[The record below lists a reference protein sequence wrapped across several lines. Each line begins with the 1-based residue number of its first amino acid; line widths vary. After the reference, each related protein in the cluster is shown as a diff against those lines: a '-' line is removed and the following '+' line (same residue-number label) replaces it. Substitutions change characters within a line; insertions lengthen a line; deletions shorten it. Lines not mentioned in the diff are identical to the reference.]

1 MRKII
6 YKDEHSEMVYNQNV
20 LRKAKLFKELIDY
33 CSQHIDTSDLS
44 ALSEKGLTH
53 FKEVFYNRY
62 KDSFPPTLSIDKMLE
77 LSDISA
83 SKIDSIHQRYNEI
96 QIEGFDVI
104 TCKAP
109 ELDFNVYATTA
120 DQIKRF
126 ELAQSICDSINQLK
140 TETNYTFFLGQVSQ
154 GCSGI
159 VQVSFA
165 DTTKLIVNPQ
175 FVLTEN

>member
-1 MRKII
+1 MRVKI
-6 YKDEHSEMVYNQNV
+6 YKDEHSEMAYNQNV
-20 LRKAKLFKELIDY
+20 QRKAKLFKELVDY

-83 SKIDSIHQRYNEI
+83 SKIDSIHQRYSDI
-96 QIEGFDVI
+96 QIDGFDV
-104 TCKAP
+104 TTATAP
-109 ELDFNVYATTA
+109 ELDFNVYATTKE
-120 DQIKRF
+120 QIKRF
-126 ELAQSICDSINQLK
+126 ELAQSICHAVNELK
-140 TETNYTFFLGQVSQ
+140 AETNYTFFLGQISQ
-154 GCSGI
+154 GCSGV

-165 DTTKLIVNPQ
+165 DTTKLVVNPQ

>member
-1 MRKII
+1 MKVKI

-20 LRKAKLFKELIDY
+20 QRKAKLFKELVDY

-44 ALSEKGLTH
+44 ALSEKGLAH

-83 SKIDSIHQRYNEI
+83 SKIDSIHQRYNDI
-96 QIEGFDVI
+96 QIEGFNPE
-104 TCKAP
+104 TCEAP
-109 ELDFNVYATTA
+109 ELDFNVYATTKE
-120 DQIKRF
+120 QIKRF
-126 ELAQSICDSINQLK
+126 ELAQSICHAVNELK
-140 TETNYTFFLGQVSQ
+140 AETNYTFFLGQISQ
-154 GCSGI
+154 GCSGV